1 MWDIYLDQPKTKYII
16 AQIVFHTELLFAILL
31 IVCFILNREKIY
43 IYRIQLCVET
53 FVSRKKIKRDV
64 LSANQ

>member
-16 AQIVFHTELLFAILL
+16 AKIVFHTELLFAL
-31 IVCFILNREKIY
+31 CFILNREKIY
-43 IYRIQLCVET
+43 TYRIQLCVET